1 MVKNAQID
9 ELVGL
14 LSRAKRVLLTGPSGI
29 DGDSIGACLALAAG
43 LRHHM
48 MLEVYVAG
56 VAPSRYAWM
65 DGAPAMLSD
74 DELHSSYDAV
84 VVLDGDKGR
93 LTSGVERMFSR
104 ARYKVVIDHH
114 GTTTADGY
122 DLAIVDSSAA
132 ATCEMIYKFLKRW
145 QVPFDEA
152 IASSL
157 YVGLIFDTG
166 GFRHSNTTPV
176 ILRMAAELLETGI
189 DVSTISYTVLSQNS
203 ESGVKLLTSMLAN
216 RRTYEPGLSIGG
228 CTMEQMKEAGA
239 KKADLEGLVD
249 ALLYI
254 EGIGLACL
262 FVELPNK
269 RVKLS
274 LRSRCGV
281 DVAAFAKSMDACG
294 GGHVKA
300 AGVTMKGGFMDVVDH
315 ASGELLQ
322 RILEVG

>member
-1 MVKNAQID
+1 MVSIAQID
-9 ELVGL
+9 ELVNV
-14 LSRAKRVLLTGPSGI
+14 LSRAKRVLLTGPAGI
-29 DGDSIGACLALAAG
+29 DGDSIGACLALAEG
-43 LRHHM
+43 LRRHL

-56 VAPSRYAWM
+56 VAPARYAWM
-65 DGAPAMLSD
+65 DGAPALLSD

-93 LTSGVERMFSR
+93 LTTGVEHMFNR

-114 GTTTADGY
+114 GTTTSDGY
-122 DLAIVDSSAA
+122 DLAIVDSGAA
-132 ATCEMIYKFLKRW
+132 ATCEMVYQILKRW
-145 QVPFDEA
+145 NVPLDKK
-152 IASSL
+152 IAASL

-166 GFRHSNTTPV
+166 GFRHSNTTPEV
-176 ILRMAAELLETGI
+176 LRMAAEMLESGI

-203 ESGVKLLTSMLAN
+203 EAGVRLLTSMLAN

-228 CTMEQMKEAGA
+228 CTLEQMQEAGA
-239 KKADLEGLVD
+239 TKADLEGLVD

-281 DVAAFAKSMDACG
+281 DVAAFAKSMDPGG

-300 AGVTMKGGFMDVVDH
+300 AGVTMRGDFEDVVDL
-315 ASGELLQ
+315 ASAELLQ

>member
-1 MVKNAQID
+1 MVNTGQID
-9 ELVGL
+9 ALVDVLG
-14 LSRAKRVLLTGPSGI
+14 RAKRVLLTGPSGI

-43 LRHHM
+43 LRAHM

-74 DELHSSYDAV
+74 DELHNSYDAV

-93 LTSGVERMFSR
+93 LTTGVEKMFLR

-114 GTTTADGY
+114 GTTRPDGY
-122 DLAIVDSSAA
+122 DLAIIDSGAA
-132 ATCEMIYKFLKRW
+132 ATCEMVYEILKRW
-145 QVPFDEA
+145 EVPFDES

-166 GFRHSNTTPV
+166 GFRHSNTTPT
-176 ILRMAAELLETGI
+176 ILRMAAELLEYGI
-189 DVSTISYTVLSQNS
+189 DVSTISYTVLSQTS
-203 ESGVKLLTSMLAN
+203 EAGVRLLTSMLAN

-228 CTMEQMKEAGA
+228 CTMAQIEEAGA
-239 KKADLEGLVD
+239 TKADLEGLVD

-262 FVELPNK
+262 FVELPNR

-281 DVAAFAKSMDACG
+281 DVAAFAKYMDEGG

-300 AGVTMKGGFMDVVDH
+300 AGVTVKGEFLHIVDQ
-315 ASGELLQ
+315 ASSELMQ
-322 RILEVG
+322 RILEVE